1 MWCFPNSILHR
12 DARAR
17 GIKDRGRSLG
27 GDLVEDHAPAFRNG
41 FPLGEIV
48 DEGEELLQALAL
60 DHPVQRARPRLLI
73 RNKHIAL
80 ASYRFEIARMSWILL
95 NLAAQP
101 GNLNINCPLLI

>member
-1 MWCFPNSILHR
+1 MREPEESKTAAVPWEAILSRITHRHFEMDSPLGRLSMKARNSSERWRSIIQSS
-12 DARAR
+12 AR
-17 GIKDRGRSLG
+17 GR
-27 GDLVEDHAPAFRNG
+27 VF
-41 FPLGEIV
+41 
-48 DEGEELLQALAL
+48 
-60 DHPVQRARPRLLI
+60 LI